1 MIAERRLG
9 CDVTMARRGRLLPM
23 FTAVL
28 LVVCLQR
35 LGEVWQ
41 AGELFIVSM
50 NSLAA
55 CVVCTVRQQPCNC
68 VYSIMD

>member
-9 CDVTMARRGRLLPM
+9 SDVTMARRGRLLPM

-28 LVVCLQR
+28 IVVCLQR

-41 AGELFIVSM
+41 AGELFIIAV
-50 NSLAA
+50 NSCAA
-55 CVVCTVRQQPCNC
+55 SFTL
-68 VYSIMD
+68 